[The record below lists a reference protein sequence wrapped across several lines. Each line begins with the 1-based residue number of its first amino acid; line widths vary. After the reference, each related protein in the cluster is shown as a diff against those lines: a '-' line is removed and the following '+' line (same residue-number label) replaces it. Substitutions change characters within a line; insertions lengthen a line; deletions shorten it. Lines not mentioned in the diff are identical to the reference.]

1 MNNRIFGV
9 TAVAFLALAL
19 ILPVPVPA
27 AGPTV
32 QREQVTRD
40 FIEALTVVED
50 NYAGDIDYAR
60 TSKAAIY
67 GMLRT
72 LDPHSNYYDRD
83 EFEAFRTEQQS
94 QYFGIGAT
102 IGARNGKVFIL
113 APFPETP
120 AFRAGLRYGDEIV
133 AVDGK
138 STAGLASIEVSNAMK
153 GPRGTKVVI
162 QYRRPGTPEPMTAEI
177 IRDAVPL
184 PSITNAYM
192 ISPGVG
198 YIHLA
203 RGFTFTSSDEVQ
215 KALENLQAQGMKSL
229 VFDLRDN
236 PGGLVKEAVAI
247 ASEFLYKGQGILS
260 IRGRSSAMRGGEIT
274 AINSQPDEDPLVVL
288 VNGGTASASEI
299 VAGALQDHDRALI
312 VGQVSFGKGLVQ
324 SPFDLEKDSGGLI
337 LTTGKYYTPSGRL
350 IQRDYSKISFY
361 DYILHRGGVAPT
373 DDTKREVFHTDSG
386 RPIYGGGGITPD
398 IAVDVP
404 IETNRKI
411 VRWLNSMFAFTA
423 QVVNG
428 QVKGFESYKVT
439 AFEPN
444 HILGTNEFPVTD
456 KYVDAFKKYV
466 LDHPEFKLTA
476 ADVEADRAML
486 RSELRREIV
495 TAHYGIETS
504 AQVSNLTDPVVQR
517 ALREIPQAER
527 MAAAFRNS
535 KPGSGGTVSSAAH

>member
-1 MNNRIFGV
+1 MNNRTFGV
-9 TAVAFLALAL
+9 TAVAILALAL

-102 IGARNGKVFIL
+102 IGARNGKVYIL

-162 QYRRPGTPEPMTAEI
+162 QYRRPGTPEPLTAEI
-177 IRDAVPL
+177 VRDAVPL

-192 ISPGVG
+192 IAPGVG
-198 YIHLA
+198 YVHLA
-203 RGFTFTSSDEVQ
+203 RGFTFTSSEEVQ
-215 KALENLQAQGMKSL
+215 KALENLQSQGMKSL

-274 AINSQPDEDPLVVL
+274 AISSQPDEDPLVVL

-312 VGQVSFGKGLVQ
+312 IGQVSFGKGLVQ
-324 SPFDLEKDSGGLI
+324 SPFELEKDSGGLI

-361 DYILHRGGVAPT
+361 DYILHRGGAASV
-373 DDTKREVFHTDSG
+373 DETKREVFHTDSG

-398 IAVDVP
+398 IAVDAPV
-404 IETNRKI
+404 ETNRKI

-428 QVKGFESYKVT
+428 QIKGLESYKVD
-439 AFEPN
+439 AFEPD
-444 HILGTNEFPVTD
+444 HILGTNEYPVTD
-456 KYVDAFKKYV
+456 KYVDLFKKYV
-466 LDHPEFKLTA
+466 LEHPEFKLTA
-476 ADVEADRAML
+476 ADVEADRALL

-495 TAHYGIETS
+495 TAHFGIETS

-535 KPGSGGTVSSAAH
+535 RPGSGGTVSSASH